1 MQEVFSM
8 NRCKKDVSPH
18 LRSVVALLIGVT
30 LAGAFLIALSAGF
43 TAVHADPIEPPEG
56 YPKLNTSVK
65 SVTPTLV
72 ATGGAT
78 LTYEIEL
85 RNTGAYTAFDATLT
99 DALPDGTT
107 YNGDAGSSVSAT
119 LTVTDGVLSWAGDVG
134 FDSSVVVSFSVAV
147 SPTFTGTVKNTAV
160 ISHPLMAE
168 PVEKTAET
176 VVTDKPILT
185 IEKASAPDKP
195 GPNKAFVYTLRV
207 ANQGQPMST
216 SMPITVTDRVP
227 LSTTLAD
234 VGPDGV
240 MGATTV
246 TWTRRVTLGLG
257 ETTAFTFSVTV
268 DDVTPGTV
276 ITNADYQVDG
286 PEVIVGT
293 GAPYTV
299 TVVNPDLRLSKQ
311 TWPDPPGSNREMTYI
326 LELFNAGS
334 LATDLVITDSVPDN
348 VTYERGGS
356 ETDGVVSWTLDS
368 LDTDESAEFTYTVY
382 ISDVL
387 GVAIV
392 NDDYAVCARGEGVC
406 QPGKVLTS
414 VIRGPEFTA
423 FADLDPFVHQ
433 PGGGQ
438 SPVTPTLGV
447 RNLGPGNAQG
457 AQALLYFDNI
467 NVRNLSDVEVIPD
480 KGSLVDGP
488 SCGDSCKTFIWTG
501 DLNVQEIVT
510 FTTTPDPRLGHRGR
524 NTEGDNPFTITVS
537 ITDSLTGATTD
548 PISATAEG
556 FATQYA
562 DLVVSKSAPRVIGP
576 GQLMTYSIQVRNN
589 ALSTDE
595 PPYPYVRDFLPDN
608 VELIT
613 SSISHG
619 GAYQTVSG
627 TLGLM
632 KVISWTLP
640 GFGTGEQLDEPLTF
654 AVRVND
660 DLVSGTKIVNQWY
673 NVNWWEDEA
682 ERFLQ
687 NQGQPVT
694 TTVKEVGLI
703 DSYKEVT
710 PVLALPGSDVVLT
723 YYLHLVNSS
732 PITVTDVIVEDDL
745 PWQFSTYQRDAVASA
760 GEIVSDIVS
769 LQWSG
774 EVSPLSSE
782 VVTLS
787 VLVDEDYQ
795 GPLTNTAV
803 ISSPDLLNPVDVH
816 AVAYVTEKP
825 VLEITKQASQD
836 EVEKGETIEYTIRV
850 VNRGQDATALVITD
864 TVPENTTYVPDSAT
878 AGGELREGDV
888 LWEVS
893 TLALDQQRELRFA
906 VTVTQQ
912 SGEVVNDRY
921 SVVCDEGVVA
931 EGEPV
936 VTEIVGGSEIYL
948 PFVMRN
954 TSG

>member
-1 MQEVFSM
+1 MT
-8 NRCKKDVSPH
+8 RCKLDVSPH
-18 LRSVVALLIGVT
+18 FRSVVALLIGVT
-30 LAGAFLIALSAGF
+30 LTGAFLIALNAGF
-43 TAVHADPIEPPEG
+43 TAVHADPIEPPAG

-65 SVTPTLV
+65 AVTPTLA

-85 RNTGAYTAFDATLT
+85 RNTGAYTAFGATLT
-99 DALPDGTT
+99 DPIPAGTT
-107 YNGDAGSSVSAT
+107 YNGDASSSVSAT
-119 LTVTDGVLSWAGDVG
+119 LTVTEGVLSWTGDVG
-134 FDSSVVVSFSVAV
+134 FDDSVVVSFSVAV

-168 PVEKTAET
+168 SVDKSAATI
-176 VVTDKPILT
+176 VTDEPILT
-185 IEKASAPDKP
+185 IEKTSAPEKP
-195 GPNKAFVYTLRV
+195 GPNKELIYTLVV

-227 LSTTLAD
+227 LSTTVAD

-240 MGATTV
+240 SDTAMV
-246 TWTRRVTLGLG
+246 TWTRDVTLDLG
-257 ETTAFTFSVTV
+257 ETTAFTFSVMV

-286 PEVIVGT
+286 PEAMAGT

-348 VTYERGGS
+348 VTYERGGA

-368 LDTDESAEFTYTVY
+368 LDTGQSAEFTYTVY
-382 ISDVL
+382 ISDVM
-387 GVAIV
+387 GMAIV
-392 NDDYAVCARGEGVC
+392 NDNYAVCAQGESIC

-414 VIRGPEFTA
+414 VVQGPT
-423 FADLDPFVHQ
+423 FAVFSNVDPIAKK

-438 SPVTPTLGV
+438 NKTTVTATLV
-447 RNLGPGNAQG
+447 ARNLGPGNALD
-457 AQALLYFDNI
+457 AQALLEYRHISVSNADEI
-467 NVRNLSDVEVIPD
+467 DIASSTGEPKPDPIAAGIPD
-480 KGSLVDGP
+480 CSGGTCVAYAWMG
-488 SCGDSCKTFIWTG
+488 
-501 DLNVQEIVT
+501 NVAYGETIT
-510 FTTTPDPRLGHRGR
+510 FTT
-524 NTEGDNPFTITVS
+524 GDQSTIETVGYS
-537 ITDSLTGATTD
+537 ATIMITDDLSGR
-548 PISATAEG
+548 ATAPIT
-556 FATQYA
+556 ATSFGTVTQQA
-562 DLVVSKSAPRVIGP
+562 NLRVSKSAPKVIGR
-576 GQLMTYSIQVRNN
+576 GQVMTYTIDVWNS
-589 ALSTDE
+589 ALATDE
-595 PPYPYVRDFLPDN
+595 PPFPYVRDFLPDN

-619 GAYQTVSG
+619 GMYQTVSG

-640 GFGTGEQLDEPLTF
+640 GFGTGDQLDEPLTF

-660 DLVSGTKIVNQWY
+660 DLVSGTEIVNQWY
-673 NVNWWEDEA
+673 NVNWWEGEA
-682 ERFLQ
+682 GRFLQ
-687 NQGQPVT
+687 NQGEPIT

-710 PVLALPGSDVVLT
+710 PALALPGANTVLT

-732 PITVTDVIVEDDL
+732 PITATDVTVEDHL
-745 PWQFSTYQRDAVASA
+745 PWQSSTYRRDAVASA

-769 LQWSG
+769 LRWSG
-774 EVSPLSSE
+774 DVPPLSSE

-787 VLVDEDYQ
+787 VLMDEGYQ

-803 ISSPDLLNPVDVH
+803 ISSPDLLSPVEVQ

-825 VLEITKQASQD
+825 VLEISKQASRD
-836 EVEKGETIEYTIRV
+836 DVEKGETIEYTIQV

-864 TVPENTTYVPDSAT
+864 TLPENTAYVPDSAT
-878 AGGELREGDV
+878 GGGELKGGDV

-893 TLALDQQRELRFA
+893 TLALNESRELKFV

-912 SGEVVNDRY
+912 SGEVVNDQY
-921 SVVCDEGVVA
+921 SVVCDEGVA
-931 EGEPV
+931 AIGDPV
-936 VTEIVGGSEIYL
+936 VTKIVGGSNIYL
-948 PFVMRN
+948 PLVLRN
-954 TSG
+954 SP